1 MSSPGLFRSERN
13 TNPPGREEPLDRWL
27 DRLCQDAM
35 HDMSASGAA
44 VALRTGDV
52 IVCRASAGDAPE
64 VGVPVDLDQGICA
77 RCLRTAMLVVEQ
89 QLDSTVG
96 SVVVSPVLRGTEA
109 IGFFAVFATR
119 KSAFLLDQITTVQES
134 AAEIAA
140 RVERDEQPILDALTQ
155 VSKPQAPVLGLHDEK
170 PALDVRDE
178 PLILDFPAGPTTPK
192 LDAPVRDAA
201 PAGAPDPL
209 SLGFET
215 SHFETPQYETSQSDT
230 YRTEPRNQVA
240 RSAAM
245 ELDELLAAAGFGS
258 PRPTEP
264 KPTKAASKNKA
275 KQSPEPM
282 AVLPDP
288 EVLPLAADVPEGDE
302 IMKIVREMDREV
314 SRRTTSATWDPVDP
328 APRPANKNRKVL
340 AAIAL
345 ISLVT
350 LAGGVVITRSL
361 TQPNATQ
368 PATTTQNQQSAGT
381 DSAAAPA
388 PPADATAPAADNKQP
403 GSEPQ
408 RDASSTQL
416 SSTTKPAAEPIPV
429 MPGFN
434 PDLRRAGEAEPE
446 PVAPVA
452 IAATTFVPP
461 VIPSGDPTVPKLDA
475 PTPIQS
481 KPIEPPQLISR
492 VTPVFPPMAR
502 TMKASGKVVVAL
514 TVRPDGSV
522 SNAKIIDGNPV
533 FHDSV
538 LAAVRRW
545 KYSPLPSDVTPVER
559 VAEVTISFNK

>member
-1 MSSPGLFRSERN
+1 MSSPGLFRSEREPY
-13 TNPPGREEPLDRWL
+13 PPGREEPLDRWL
-27 DRLCQDAM
+27 DRLCQDAIR
-35 HDMSASGAA
+35 DMSASGAA

-89 QLDSTVG
+89 QLDSAVG
-96 SVVVSPVLRGTEA
+96 SVAVSPVLRGTEA

-119 KSAFLLDQITTVQES
+119 KSAFLLDHITTVQES

-140 RVERDEQPILDALTQ
+140 RVERDEHPILDALTQ
-155 VSKPQAPVLGLHDEK
+155 ALKPQAPVLGLHDQE
-170 PALDVRDE
+170 PAPDVRDE
-178 PLILDFPAGPTTPK
+178 PLILDFPTGAATPK
-192 LDAPVRDAA
+192 FDAPVRGAA
-201 PAGAPDPL
+201 PGGVPDPL
-209 SLGFET
+209 SPGFD
-215 SHFETPQYETSQSDT
+215 PAPYETSQPAPH
-230 YRTEPRNQVA
+230 RTEPRNDVA

-258 PRPTEP
+258 PRPAEP
-264 KPTKAASKNKA
+264 KPSKAALKNSA
-275 KQSPEPM
+275 KQAPEPPPLQP
-282 AVLPDP
+282 AP
-288 EVLPLAADVPEGDE
+288 EVLPLAADVPDGDE

-314 SRRTTSATWDPVDP
+314 SRRSTATGWDRVDP

-345 ISLVT
+345 IGLVT
-350 LAGGVVITRSL
+350 LAGGIVVTRSL
-361 TQPNATQ
+361 TQPNTAT
-368 PATTTQNQQSAGT
+368 PATTTQQQQSAGA
-381 DSAAAPA
+381 DSGTVP
-388 PPADATAPAADNKQP
+388 APAADAMTPAADNNQP
-403 GSEPQ
+403 TREPQ
-408 RDASSTQL
+408 RESSSTQP
-416 SSTTKPAAEPIPV
+416 SSVTTKTAEEPIPV

-434 PDLRRAGEAEPE
+434 PDLRRAGESEPE

-452 IAATTFVPP
+452 IAASTFRPP
-461 VIPSGDPTVPKLDA
+461 VIPSGNPAVPKLA
-475 PTPIQS
+475 TPPPSES
-481 KPIEPPQLISR
+481 KPIDPPQLISR

-502 TMKASGKVVVAL
+502 TMKVSGKVVVAL

-522 SNAKIIDGNPV
+522 SKATIVDGNPI

-545 KYSPLPSDVTPVER
+545 KYSPLPPDVTPVER